1 MMSFQPVEMCSFCG
15 CGGTRSTKLCFC
27 LGLYI
32 TLEINSFVQ
41 KGMILGKPE
50 WEDLAVKG
58 WGEKGG
64 Q

>member
-1 MMSFQPVEMCSFCG
+1 MVVGRQSKPNCAF
-15 CGGTRSTKLCFC
+15 RII
-27 LGLYI
+27 I
-32 TLEINSFVQ
+32 TLEMNSFVQ

-58 WGEKGG
+58 WGEKGR

>member
-1 MMSFQPVEMCSFCG
+1 MLLF
-15 CGGTRSTKLCFC
+15 RII
-27 LGLYI
+27 I
-32 TLEINSFVQ
+32 TLEMNSFVQ

-58 WGEKGG
+58 WGEKGW